1 MAPDQNKGVVVHHKV
16 AVPVEHRM
24 KDFVEDNPVLD
35 QVEGILVMVVVL
47 LAVD

>member
-1 MAPDQNKGVVVHHKV
+1 MAPDQDKGAVVHHKV
-16 AVPVEHRM
+16 VVPVEHRM

-35 QVEGILVMVVVL
+35 QVEGTLAVVVVL